1 MGDMF
6 EEDDDLVENDGFA
19 SALDEEVDINIP
31 EENYTMD
38 ARRRLE
44 NKLDDMRLEAEL
56 KDDFD
61 DY

>member
-6 EEDDDLVENDGFA
+6 EEDDDIVESDA
-19 SALDEEVDINIP
+19 IDIDVNEDAIK
-31 EENYTMD
+31 D

-44 NKLDDMRLEAEL
+44 IKLDDMRLEAEL
-56 KDDFD
+56 KDDFT

>member
-1 MGDMF
+1 MSDIF
-6 EEDDDLVENDGFA
+6 EEDDDLVEGDVFA
-19 SALDEEVDINIP
+19 ASLDEDVDIDIP
-31 EENYTMD
+31 EEIYTMD

>member
-1 MGDMF
+1 MSDIF
-6 EEDDDLVENDGFA
+6 EEDDDLVESDVFA
-19 SALDEEVDINIP
+19 GSLDEDVDIDIP
-31 EENYTMD
+31 DEIYTMD